1 MPELQVRLPRPHP
14 RQLEFLASKR
24 PRRIIRAGRRGGKTI
39 GVAILAVESFLD
51 GKRVLYTAPTQDQVD
66 TFWRTV
72 VRALQPAIDAGVFAL
87 NKTTHAIE
95 RPGTEQKIRAKT
107 AWNADTLRG
116 DYADLLI
123 FDEWQLMAEDA
134 WETVGAPMMADRN
147 GTAVFI
153 YTPPSLRSRSASKA
167 IDPRHAARM
176 YARAQQ
182 DDTGRWAAFS
192 FPSQANPHISA
203 EALDDLAQ
211 DMTSI
216 AYRMEILAEDVD
228 ENPAALW
235 TRKIIENA
243 RVLKAPELDRIAVGI
258 DPSVTATGDEAG
270 VLVAGR
276 CGDEYYVIEDR
287 SLQASP
293 IEWARAAVIA
303 YHAHMADRIIAES
316 NNGGEMVAQTLR
328 TVDPAVPIRLVTASR
343 GKAPRAEPISAL
355 YEQGRVHH
363 VGAFPALEDEMC
375 HWTPGDPSPNRMDAL
390 VWVLTELRARSAR
403 KIIDRRRIGL

>member
-1 MPELQVRLPRPHP
+1 M
-14 RQLEFLASKR
+14 
-24 PRRIIRAGRRGGKTI
+24 
-39 GVAILAVESFLD
+39 AVESFLD

-72 VRALQPAIDAGVFAL
+72 VRALQPAIDADVFAL

-116 DYADLLI
+116 DYADLLV

-235 TRKIIENA
+235 TRKIIEDA

-293 IEWARAAVIA
+293 IEWARTAVIA
-303 YHAHMADRIIAES
+303 YHAHRADRIIAES

-328 TVDPAVPIRLVTASR
+328 TVDPAVPIKLVTASR